1 MEDKM
6 ARGRPLKK
14 LNLTEVER
22 LELNRIIDSPKSG
35 NRLRHRARI
44 ILSCATDASNKAV
57 ANQEKVSMITVGK
70 LRSRFLENRLD
81 GLRER
86 PRSGRP
92 SKVVPETL
100 IVHVSNEQRSELERF
115 ASRPKTG
122 QALARRC
129 RIILASSD
137 GLSDTEIAGK
147 EGVSRQTVGKWKRR
161 FLAGSVDGLLDEP
174 RPGAPRKLADED
186 VEKVITK
193 TLEATPVDATH
204 WSTRSMAKATGMS
217 QSAIS
222 RIWRAFGLQPHRVET
237 FKLSKDPLFIEK
249 VRDIVGLYINPP
261 ERAVVLCVDEKSQIQ
276 ALDRMQPLLP
286 MRPGQAERRT
296 HDYKRYGT
304 TSLFAALN
312 YATGEVTG
320 RCFRRHRTVE
330 FRKFL
335 DLIDKSVPKKLE
347 VHLILDN
354 YGTHKTALIHNWL
367 LKRPRFHLHFTPTS
381 ASWLN
386 LVERWFAE
394 LTEKQIRRNSF
405 RSTNALE
412 KAIVNYLDTYNS
424 DPRPFIWTKTADQ
437 ILENIKKFCERTYNS

>member
-1 MEDKM
+1 M
-6 ARGRPLKK
+6 ARGRRLT
-14 LNLTEVER
+14 NLMLTDVER
-22 LELNRIIDSPKSG
+22 RGLNRIADSPESG
-35 NRLRHRARI
+35 QRLSRRARI
-44 ILSCATDASNKAV
+44 ILSCATGATNRAV
-57 ANQEKVSMITVGK
+57 AAQQQVSVQTVCQV
-70 LRSRFLENRLD
+70 RSRFAANRLD
-81 GLRER
+81 GLREHH
-86 PRSGRP
+86 RSGRP
-92 SKVVPETL
+92 PTNGSERTS
-100 IVHVSNEQRSELERF
+100 VHISNEQRAELERF
-115 ASRPKTG
+115 ASRPKTA

-129 RIILASSD
+129 RMILLSAD
-137 GLSDTEIAGK
+137 GVSNTEVADR
-147 EGVSRQTVGKWKRR
+147 EGVSRQTVGKWKKR
-161 FLAGSVDGLLDEP
+161 FMIGGLDAMLDEP
-174 RPGAPRKLADED
+174 RPGAPRTLADDD
-186 VEKVITK
+186 VEKVITT
-193 TLEATPVDATH
+193 TLETTPVDATH

-237 FKLSKDPLFIEK
+237 FKLSTDPLFIEK
-249 VRDIVGLYINPP
+249 VRDIVGLYMDPP

-276 ALDRMQPLLP
+276 ALDRTQPLLP

-335 DLIDKSVPKKLE
+335 DLIDTLVPQELD

-354 YGTHKTALIHNWL
+354 YGTHKTALIHRWL

-394 LTEKQIRRNSF
+394 LTQKKIRRGSF
-405 RSTNALE
+405 RSTVQLE
-412 KAIVNYLDTYNS
+412 QAIINYLDTYNT
-424 DPRPFIWTKTADQ
+424 DPRPFIWTKTSDQ
-437 ILENIKKFCERTYNS
+437 ILETIKIVCELTYNSGH